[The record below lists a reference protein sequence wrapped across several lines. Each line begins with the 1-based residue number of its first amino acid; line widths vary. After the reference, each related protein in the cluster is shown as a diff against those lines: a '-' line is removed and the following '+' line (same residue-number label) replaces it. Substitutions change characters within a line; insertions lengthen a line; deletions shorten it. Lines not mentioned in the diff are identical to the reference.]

1 MVGVSE
7 CIVKE
12 SLMARYSTLV
22 SRVGNYCRFIVV
34 TLKAAE
40 LCRASDIVSSLFSR
54 EALTSVQTS
63 SLTSRRGPERIVATP

>member
-7 CIVKE
+7 CFVKG
-12 SLMARYSTLV
+12 SLMVHYSTLV

-34 TLKAAE
+34 MLKAAE
-40 LCRASDIVSSLFSR
+40 LCRAADIVSSFFSG

-63 SLTSRRGPERIVATP
+63 FVTSLRGPERILATP